1 METGVGVGVGI
12 VLGGAT
18 IMDPLASPESL
29 NHPNGQ
35 SGMMKV
41 RMPATA
47 PRNTIVLTT
56 LANTDLGINRFI
68 PSIPRVFRRPRKPT
82 HTATRLLN
90 LYLSPGIW
98 VINDLNAEVPLSH
111 LSINGYTAIID
122 AQASQV
128 ERNLRHREQFAVG
141 VPNFLQLFAC
151 PGVVATAIS
160 ARGNTRYSKES

>member
-1 METGVGVGVGI
+1 M
-12 VLGGAT
+12 
-18 IMDPLASPESL
+18 
-29 NHPNGQ
+29 
-35 SGMMKV
+35 
-41 RMPATA
+41 
-47 PRNTIVLTT
+47 LTT
-56 LANTDLGINRFI
+56 LPNTDLGINSFI

-128 ERNLRHREQFAVG
+128 VRNLRHRERFAVG
-141 VPNFLQLFAC
+141 VPNFLQLFSC
-151 PGVVATAIS
+151 PGVVATVINS
-160 ARGNTRYSKES
+160 RGNTRYSKES

>member
-1 METGVGVGVGI
+1 M
-12 VLGGAT
+12 LGGAT
-18 IMDPLASPESL
+18 ILDPLASPESL
-29 NHPNGQ
+29 THPNGQ
-35 SGMMKV
+35 SRLMKV

-47 PRNTIVLTT
+47 PRNNIVLTT
-56 LANTDLGINRFI
+56 LPNTDLGINRFI
-68 PSIPRVFRRPRKPT
+68 PSIPRVFRRHRKPT

-98 VINDLNAEVPLSH
+98 VINDLNSEVPLNH

-122 AQASQV
+122 AQTSQV

-151 PGVVATAIS
+151 PGVVATAIN
-160 ARGNTRYSKES
+160 ARGITRYSKES

>member
-1 METGVGVGVGI
+1 MAKKDKPAWGTGVGVGVEI

-35 SGMMKV
+35 SRLMKV

-111 LSINGYTAIID
+111 LSINGYI
-122 AQASQV
+122 
-128 ERNLRHREQFAVG
+128 RNNRCSGFPSRTKPSSPGTIRRCRLELPSTLRLSWR
-141 VPNFLQLFAC
+141 
-151 PGVVATAIS
+151 
-160 ARGNTRYSKES
+160 RGNRHQC